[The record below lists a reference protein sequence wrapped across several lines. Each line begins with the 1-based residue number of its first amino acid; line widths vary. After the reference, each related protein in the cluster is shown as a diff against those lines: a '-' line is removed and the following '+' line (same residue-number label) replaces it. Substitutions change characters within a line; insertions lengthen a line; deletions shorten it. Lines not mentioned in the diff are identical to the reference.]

1 MDTYQSIINNNMNQV
16 MRTLTSVTIIMMFPT
31 LIASL
36 FGMNLVNG
44 MEDAPFGFVLA
55 LALSLMVSGAAW
67 WFLRHKRLV

>member
-1 MDTYQSIINNNMNQV
+1 MNQV

-44 MEDAPFGFVLA
+44 MEEKPWGFVLA
-55 LALSLMVSGAAW
+55 LVISLLVSIGCW
-67 WFLRHKRLV
+67 WFFRHKRLV